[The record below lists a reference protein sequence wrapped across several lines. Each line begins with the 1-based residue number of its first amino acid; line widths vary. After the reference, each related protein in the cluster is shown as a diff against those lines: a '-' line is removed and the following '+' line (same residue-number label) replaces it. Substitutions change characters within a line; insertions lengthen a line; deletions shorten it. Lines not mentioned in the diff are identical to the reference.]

1 MDTIAAPQRANARR
15 NRAALI
21 AAAREVMGRR
31 GLDAPLDEIAQHAGV
46 GNATLYRHF
55 PTRCALVV
63 AVFTEQM
70 TDYAHAARTAAESP
84 QPWEALGTYLATVG
98 RLQAQNRALADLLTR
113 TDIASPELSTLR
125 RDAHRDVVGVIDRA
139 QQTGRLRADVTAED
153 VLLIL
158 MANAGVIA
166 RTGDHAPAASPR
178 LIALL
183 LDGLAASAAGAA
195 TRPPAPSAPT
205 MLRAMRSPH

>member
-1 MDTIAAPQRANARR
+1 MAPARRADARR

-21 AAAREVMGRR
+21 TAAREVMGHR
-31 GLDAPLDEIAQHAGV
+31 GLDAPLDDIARHAGV

-70 TDYAHAARTAAESP
+70 IDYAGAARAAAESRDA
-84 QPWEALGTYLATVG
+84 WTALRTYLTTVCA
-98 RLQAQNRALADLLTR
+98 LQAQNRALADLLTR
-113 TDIASPELSTLR
+113 TDITTRELDELR
-125 RDAHRDVVGVIDRA
+125 RGAHRDLVTVIDRA
-139 QQTGRLRADVTAED
+139 QRAGRLRADVTAED

-166 RTGDHAPAASPR
+166 RTAEHAPTASPR

-183 LDGLAASAAGAA
+183 LDGLQARTA
-195 TRPPAPSAPT
+195 TPAVPAPSART
-205 MLRAMRSPH
+205 MLRAMRQHR